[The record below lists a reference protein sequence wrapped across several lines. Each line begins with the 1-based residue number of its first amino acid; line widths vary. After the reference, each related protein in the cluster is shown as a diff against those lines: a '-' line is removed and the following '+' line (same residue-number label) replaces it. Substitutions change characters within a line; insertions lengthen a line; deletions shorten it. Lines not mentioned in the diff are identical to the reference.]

1 MNMALKDAKR
11 CKATSKGTGLQCEN
25 PAMKGREVCY
35 HHGGKTP
42 RGADSPHFKDGTR
55 SLYYLPTK
63 LQKIAEG
70 IPTEFDKD
78 VLARNTLLTEAFIRQ
93 KLESLED
100 APDSREAWESLR
112 KDLDKLIEAFTNENY
127 GAVAVRLDSISR
139 LIDERILY
147 HMGVSE
153 IRRDLAEQRANQ
165 KAIADIEFKGQNAIP
180 VSQLI
185 KFLLSITEIAAAVIS
200 NPKERYA
207 LFDGID
213 RLIGANAPV
222 LVSGESEK

>member
-1 MNMALKDAKR
+1 MALKDARR
-11 CKATSKGTGLQCEN
+11 CTGTAKSTGLRCEL
-25 PAMKGREVCY
+25 PACKGYDVCRL
-35 HHGGKTP
+35 HGGKTP
-42 RGADSPHFKDGTR
+42 RGVDSPHFKTGKH

-70 IPTEFDKD
+70 IPAEFDKD
-78 VLARNTLLTEAFIRQ
+78 VLSRNTLLTEAFIRQ
-93 KLESLED
+93 KLETLED

-112 KDLDKLIEAFTNENY
+112 KDLDKLIEAFSNENY

-185 KFLLSITEIAAAVIS
+185 KFLLSIIEIAAAVIS

-213 RLIGANAPV
+213 RLIGANAPA

>member
-1 MNMALKDAKR
+1 MPQCTAKA
-11 CKATSKGTGLQCEN
+11 KSTGLQCTRD
-25 PAMKGREVCY
+25 AMIGRTKCY
-35 HHGGKTP
+35 VHGGPTP

-63 LQKIAEG
+63 LKAIAES
-70 IPTEFDKD
+70 IPAEFDKD
-78 VLARNTLLTEAFIRQ
+78 VLSRNTLLTEAFIRQ
-93 KLESLED
+93 KLETLED
-100 APDSREAWESLR
+100 APDSREAWEALR
-112 KDLDKLIEAFTNENY
+112 KDLDKLIEAFSNENY

-165 KAIADIEFKGQNAIP
+165 KAIAEIEFKGQNAIP

-213 RLIGANAPV
+213 RLIGANAPAMI
-222 LVSGESEK
+222 EAKQDAD

>member
-1 MNMALKDAKR
+1 MTKKICSGHKTDGSPCNSPIVCANGK
-11 CKATSKGTGLQCEN
+11 CKK
-25 PAMKGREVCY
+25 
-35 HHGGKTP
+35 HGGLTP
-42 RGADSPHFKDGTR
+42 RGVDSPHFKTGKH

-63 LQKIAEG
+63 LKAIAES
-70 IPTEFDKD
+70 IPAEFDKD
-78 VLARNTLLTEAFIRQ
+78 VLSRNTLLTEAFIRQ
-93 KLESLED
+93 KLETLED
-100 APDSREAWESLR
+100 APDSREAWEALR
-112 KDLDKLIEAFTNENY
+112 SELDKLIKAFSDEQY
-127 GAVAVRLDSISR
+127 GQVAISLDRIGRLV
-139 LIDERILY
+139 DERILY

-185 KFLLSITEIAAAVIS
+185 KFLLAITEIAGVVIS

-213 RLIGANAPV
+213 GLIGARIEAKQDHV
-222 LVSGESEK
+222 D

>member
-1 MNMALKDAKR
+1 MTTPRKICNGHKTDGSPCTSPFPMANGKCRA
-11 CKATSKGTGLQCEN
+11 
-25 PAMKGREVCY
+25 
-35 HHGGKTP
+35 HGGATP
-42 RGADSPHFKDGTR
+42 RGVDSPHFKTGKH

-63 LQKIAEG
+63 LKAIAES
-70 IPTEFDKD
+70 IPAEFDKD

-93 KLESLED
+93 KLEQLED
-100 APDSREAWESLR
+100 APDSREAWEGLR
-112 KDLDKLIEAFTNENY
+112 SDLDKLIEAFSNEDY
-127 GAVAVRLDSISR
+127 GKVAIRLDRISR
-139 LIDERILY
+139 LVDERILY

-180 VSQLI
+180 VSQLV
-185 KFLLSITEIAAAVIS
+185 KFLLSITELAGAIIS

-213 RLIGANAPV
+213 KLIGNPVSNAIV
-222 LVSGESEK
+222 VDENAD

>member
-42 RGADSPHFKDGTR
+42 RGVDSPHFKTGER

-63 LQKIAEG
+63 LQKIASE
-70 IPTEFDKD
+70 IPAEFDKD
-78 VLARNTLLTEAFIRQ
+78 VLSRNTLLTEAFIRQ
-93 KLESLED
+93 KLETLED

-112 KDLDKLIEAFTNENY
+112 SELDKLIKAFSDEAY
-127 GAVAVRLDSISR
+127 GQVAISLDKIGRLC
-139 LIDERILY
+139 DERILY

-213 RLIGANAPV
+213 RLIGANTSV
-222 LVSGESEK
+222 IVSGESEK

>member
-1 MNMALKDAKR
+1 MTKR
-11 CKATSKGTGLQCEN
+11 ICSGHRTDGSPCNSPIVCANGKCKK
-25 PAMKGREVCY
+25 
-35 HHGGKTP
+35 HGGLTP
-42 RGADSPHFKDGTR
+42 KGVDSPHFKTGKH

-63 LQKIAEG
+63 LQKIASE
-70 IPTEFDKD
+70 IPAEFDKD
-78 VLARNTLLTEAFIRQ
+78 VLSRNTLLTEAFIRQ
-93 KLESLED
+93 KLETLED

-213 RLIGANAPV
+213 RLIGANTSV
-222 LVSGESEK
+222 IVSGESEK

>member
-1 MNMALKDAKR
+1 MTKPRKTCNGHKTDGTPCTSPFPMANGKCRA
-11 CKATSKGTGLQCEN
+11 
-25 PAMKGREVCY
+25 
-35 HHGGKTP
+35 HGGATP
-42 RGADSPHFKDGTR
+42 RGVDSPHFKTGKH

-63 LQKIAEG
+63 LEKIASE
-70 IPTEFDKD
+70 IPAEFDKD
-78 VLARNTLLTEAFIRQ
+78 VLSRNTLLTEAFIRQ
-93 KLESLED
+93 KLETLED

-112 KDLDKLIEAFTNENY
+112 SELDKLIKAFSDEAY
-127 GAVAVRLDSISR
+127 GQVAISLDKIGRLC
-139 LIDERILY
+139 DERILY

-213 RLIGANAPV
+213 RLIGANAPAMI
-222 LVSGESEK
+222 EAKQDAD